1 MLDLEL
7 NVKTAVVL
15 MGGEGL
21 RLRPLTNDRPKA
33 MLEVGGRRLVDWVLH
48 WLAKNSMEKVVI
60 GVAYRKE
67 KIIDYVGAGE
77 KYGIRIQY
85 SHHTVEGG
93 TAQGF
98 RWAIGRYVD
107 DDTFLAMN
115 GDELTNVSVQ
125 DLAAYHIAKG
135 ATATIAVSPLRSP
148 FGVVRIQDD
157 DIVGF
162 HEKPLVDSL
171 LVSVGVY
178 VFQKEILNYLPEFGD
193 IEKTAFPRLAAERK
207 LKAYRYNGFWMT
219 VNTVKDLHEVN
230 QWIRVMGI

>member
-1 MLDLEL
+1 MLDQEL

-21 RLRPLTNDRPKA
+21 RLKPLTNDRPKA
-33 MLEVGGRRLVDWVLH
+33 MVEVGGRRLVDWVLY
-48 WLAKNSMEKVVI
+48 WLAKNSIEKVVI

-77 KYGIRIQY
+77 KYGMRVEY

-98 RWAIGRYVD
+98 RWAIDSYVD

-125 DLAAYHIAKG
+125 DLAGHHIAKG
-135 ATATIAVSPLRSP
+135 ATATIAVSPLRCP
-148 FGVVRIQDD
+148 FGVVRVQGH
-157 DIVGF
+157 DIIGF
-162 HEKPLVDSL
+162 DEKPLIDSL

-178 VFQKEILNYLPEFGD
+178 VFQKEILDYLPEFGD

-207 LKAYRYNGFWMT
+207 LKAYRYDGFWMT
-219 VNTVKDLHEVN
+219 VNTVKDLQEVDK
-230 QWIRVMGI
+230 WIKGMGI